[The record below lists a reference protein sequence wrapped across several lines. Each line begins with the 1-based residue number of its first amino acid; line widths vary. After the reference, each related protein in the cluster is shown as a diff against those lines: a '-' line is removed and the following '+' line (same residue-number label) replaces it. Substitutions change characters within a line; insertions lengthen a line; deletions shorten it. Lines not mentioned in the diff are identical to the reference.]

1 MTTPAAA
8 PTTSE
13 LSTLLKTCLTTIV
26 NCAQNVVY
34 VMMLMHFLELC
45 MFYIAFAAHTVS
57 PVESWKGLFYIMW
70 FGALVLGIMCSFKDT
85 LECLILFEN
94 AKRARDSRKDITTV
108 IAVNKDGAQIKNVDY
123 SSNIPAWP
131 GVACFLAHKFSAK
144 AEPEPIKEASS
155 ATTAPE
161 DEIKPDAASAS
172 SSTHS
177 NADTADMIN

>member
-1 MTTPAAA
+1 M
-8 PTTSE
+8 
-13 LSTLLKTCLTTIV
+13 

-34 VMMLMHFLELC
+34 VMMLLHFLELC
-45 MFYIAFAAHTVS
+45 MFYISFAAHTVS
-57 PVESWKGLFYIMW
+57 PVESWKGLFYNMW
-70 FGALVLGIMCSFKDT
+70 FGALVLCMMLRFKDT
-85 LECLILFEN
+85 LETLILFEN

-131 GVACFLAHKFSAK
+131 GVACFLAHKFSANAEQK
-144 AEPEPIKEASS
+144 EDEPEPIKEATSPSS

-172 SSTHS
+172 SSTRS

>member
-1 MTTPAAA
+1 M
-8 PTTSE
+8 
-13 LSTLLKTCLTTIV
+13 

-34 VMMLMHFLELC
+34 VMMLLHFLELC
-45 MFYIAFAAHTVS
+45 MFYISFAAHTVS
-57 PVESWKGLFYIMW
+57 PVESWKGLFYNMW

-94 AKRARDSRKDITTV
+94 AKRARDSRKDTTTV

-144 AEPEPIKEASS
+144 AEQKEDEPAKEDAKEATSPSS
-155 ATTAPE
+155 APE

>member
-1 MTTPAAA
+1 M
-8 PTTSE
+8 
-13 LSTLLKTCLTTIV
+13 

-34 VMMLMHFLELC
+34 VMMLLHFLELC

-57 PVESWKGLFYIMW
+57 PVESWKGLFYNMW
-70 FGALVLGIMCSFKDT
+70 FGALVLGIMCAFKDT
-85 LECLILFEN
+85 LETLILFEN

-123 SSNIPAWP
+123 SSNTPAWP

-144 AEPEPIKEASS
+144 AEQKEDEPEPIKEATSPSS

-172 SSTHS
+172 SSTRS
-177 NADTADMIN
+177 NADTSDMIN

>member
-1 MTTPAAA
+1 
-8 PTTSE
+8 
-13 LSTLLKTCLTTIV
+13 
-26 NCAQNVVY
+26 
-34 VMMLMHFLELC
+34 MMLLHFLELC

-57 PVESWKGLFYIMW
+57 PVESWKGLFYNMW
-70 FGALVLGIMCSFKDT
+70 FGALVLGMMLRFKDT
-85 LECLILFEN
+85 LEALILFEN
-94 AKRARDSRKDITTV
+94 AKRHRDSRKDTTTV
-108 IAVNKDGAQIKNVDY
+108 ITVNKDGGHISNVDY

-144 AEPEPIKEASS
+144 AEQKEHDPAKEDDKEATSPSS

-172 SSTHS
+172 SSTRS